1 MIHLILRLIYAQP
14 NIYIDL
20 ILFNL
25 IGLMASAIAFK
36 APLVTDRVV
45 AVTIGSGLADLA
57 MYEAKR
63 SKSGV
68 LMWQGEKIK

>member
-14 NIYIDL
+14 NIYNDL
-20 ILFNL
+20 VLFNL
-25 IGLMASAIAFK
+25 IGPMTSAIAFK